1 MVRARLAGIALL
13 AAVGLAC
20 GCSTP
25 SSCGGCSND
34 SFSARLTSLFHRNRT
49 PPEVVGVGPEI
60 EGPPIVDPGFMPP
73 PDAGFAPIPQTIAPP
88 LVPPPVPGTEA
99 RRMPYQPLD
108 K

>member
-60 EGPPIVDPGFMPP
+60 EGPPIVDPGFYASPGRRVCADP
-73 PDAGFAPIPQTIAPP
+73 ADDRAAVGAAAGT
-88 LVPPPVPGTEA
+88 GTEA